1 MLLRMVH
8 FIVTIDM
15 WFPFTLL
22 AIGLVFII
30 LAMATALV
38 SYNDKTDEIR
48 PVVMTRV
55 LLTGA
60 LMILVAVVIFIF
72 KAV

>member
-1 MLLRMVH
+1 MLLKMVH